1 MAETTYIPVIV
12 GASLTPNPA
21 RAGEAVLVSVSA
33 IDVECVPSVQIITA
47 GEFTA
52 GEV

>member
-1 MAETTYIPVIV
+1 MASTYVPVII
-12 GASLTPNPA
+12 GAMLTPNPA
-21 RAGEAVLVSVSA
+21 KAGETVLISVSA
-33 IDVECVPSVQIITA
+33 IDFEPVPSTQAITA

>member
-1 MAETTYIPVIV
+1 MAWVPVIV
-12 GASLTPNPA
+12 GAALTPNPA
-21 RAGEAVLVSVSA
+21 RAGETVLVSVSA
-33 IDVECVPSVQIITA
+33 IDFDMVPSPQVITA

>member
-1 MAETTYIPVIV
+1 MAYVPVILS
-12 GASLTPNPA
+12 AMLTPNPA
-21 RAGEAVLVSVSA
+21 KAGEAVLVSVSA
-33 IDVECVPSVQIITA
+33 IDFDMIPSPQVITA

>member
-1 MAETTYIPVIV
+1 MACVPVIFSV
-12 GASLTPNPA
+12 LLTPNPA
-21 RAGEAVLVSVSA
+21 KAGETVLVSVSA
-33 IDVECVPSVQIITA
+33 IDFEPAPTPQVITA